1 MLPNSQKATLMLGSR
16 SKRMASITA
25 TLPIL
30 ILDRID
36 DLIAKDKIPSRSY
49 LIREA
54 VARYLKEIEQK

>member
-1 MLPNSQKATLMLGSR
+1 MLSR

-36 DLIAKDKIPSRSY
+36 RLIEEDKVPSRSH

-54 VARYLKEIEQK
+54 VSKYLEKLETESK

>member
-1 MLPNSQKATLMLGSR
+1 
-16 SKRMASITA
+16 MAGITA

-36 DLIAKDKIPSRSY
+36 DLIERGKIPSRSY

-54 VARYLKEIEQK
+54 VQKYIKEFDRK

>member
-1 MLPNSQKATLMLGSR
+1 MLGNR

-36 DLIAKDKIPSRSY
+36 DLIAKEKIPSRSY

-54 VARYLKEIEQK
+54 VARYLKDIEQK